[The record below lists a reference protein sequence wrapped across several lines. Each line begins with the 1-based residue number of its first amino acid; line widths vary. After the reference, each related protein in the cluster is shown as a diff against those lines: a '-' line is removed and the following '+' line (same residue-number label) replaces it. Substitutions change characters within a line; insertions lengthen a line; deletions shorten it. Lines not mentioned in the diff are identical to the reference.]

1 MVASQDGPRVHCFI
15 VALPENPIASRL
27 ERVPRKPSQLLP
39 WADPYIAKL
48 VERLQTEVRTEQMA
62 KRTAPTTRDFAGA
75 RQTFMAESPLRQ
87 EAEPPRVGI
96 EFDSKEPRVNDIRR
110 RRN

>member
-1 MVASQDGPRVHCFI
+1 MVAPQDGRRVHCFI

-27 ERVPRKPSQLLP
+27 ERGPRKPSQLLP

-48 VERLQTEVRTEQMA
+48 VERLQTEVRSERLA
-62 KRTAPTTRDFAGA
+62 KRPAPATRHFAGERRNFA
-75 RQTFMAESPLRQ
+75 AESPLRQ

-96 EFDSKEPRVNDIRR
+96 DFDSKELRVNDVRR